1 MSTSNIDE
9 IFEYNAAVREELR
22 SVVAGISGEYEFAVP
37 EGEQTWSAAQIL
49 EHLALTEE
57 GMGKICSMLLRA
69 SKAPEGQPAKFSE
82 GFLDRAGELDK
93 IKVKTPP
100 TGEPT
105 GAVSLVESLQKMDMN
120 RAKLETKRHR
130 FTENDPCS
138 ATFPHPYLG
147 DMTAL
152 EWLAL
157 IGLHEK
163 RHLRQLKNLLARL

>member
-1 MSTSNIDE
+1 
-9 IFEYNAAVREELR
+9 
-22 SVVAGISGEYEFAVP
+22 
-37 EGEQTWSAAQIL
+37 WSAAQII
-49 EHLALTEE
+49 EHLSLTEE

-69 SKAPEGQPAKFSE
+69 STPAEGRAADYSE
-82 GFLDRAGELDK
+82 GFLERAEKLDK

-105 GAVSLVESLQKMDMN
+105 GTIPAAESLKQMDAN

-163 RHLRQLKNLLARL
+163 RHLRQLKELLAQL